1 MNLDGVMRVYEFT
14 CDSFVCVCVCKFTM
28 VDKEVQYLQWNKAV
42 IYAGEHKGVET

>member
-1 MNLDGVMRVYEFT
+1 MNLLVIVL
-14 CDSFVCVCVCKFTM
+14 CVCVCKFTM